1 MNKITLY
8 DTLSRNKRLL
18 KPLNNDLVN
27 IYVCGMTVYDYCHI
41 GHARVLVFFDSLVR
55 YLKDSGYS
63 VNYVRNVTDVDDKII
78 KAAKANNEDPKD
90 LTTRF
95 IGAALQDEAAL
106 NVLPPNNMPLATEH
120 IDDMLA
126 DIAVL
131 IDKGYAYNTESGVYY
146 KVAKLAEYG
155 KLSGKKLDD
164 LIAGARVE
172 VNSDKQAPADFA
184 LWKLVDKSEL
194 GWDSPWG
201 YGRPG
206 WHIECSTMATKCL
219 APSIDIH
226 GGGNDLIF
234 PHHENE
240 IAQAQAVTGQE
251 YVSTWM
257 HTGHVCLDDTKMSK
271 SLGNFFTIREVLAHY
286 PGEAIRLFLLS
297 SHYRSPINY
306 TQQRLIDAHKS
317 LVRLYHTLVDIKS
330 APMAKLD
337 MLPELL
343 YPIDDFY
350 KAMNDDLNTP
360 VALAALFELATQINS
375 VKESKPLQAGAG
387 AHHLLK
393 MASLFGVLQEQPEKF
408 LRQGAGNLDI
418 ELIED
423 LIAQR
428 IQARADTDWQLAD
441 QLRDKIIAQGVEIS
455 DKDGKTTWQRRV
467 I

>member
-1 MNKITLY
+1 MANKVETA
-8 DTLSRNKRLL
+8 
-18 KPLNNDLVN
+18 
-27 IYVCGMTVYDYCHI
+27 G
-41 GHARVLVFFDSLVR
+41 RV
-55 YLKDSGYS
+55 
-63 VNYVRNVTDVDDKII
+63 I
-78 KAAKANNEDPKD
+78 KC
-90 LTTRF
+90 
-95 IGAALQDEAAL
+95 
-106 NVLPPNNMPLATEH
+106 
-120 IDDMLA
+120 
-126 DIAVL
+126 AVVGL
-131 IDKGYAYNTESGVYY
+131 GRSGVGIHI
-146 KVAKLAEYG
+146 KLLSSNRNYLVVGVFDTDFKRAREYG
-155 KLSGKKLDD
+155 KSMS
-164 LIAGARVE
+164 I
-172 VNSDKQAPADFA
+172 
-184 LWKLVDKSEL
+184 KS
-194 GWDSPWG
+194 
-201 YGRPG
+201 
-206 WHIECSTMATKCL
+206 
-219 APSIDIH
+219 
-226 GGGNDLIF
+226 
-234 PHHENE
+234 
-240 IAQAQAVTGQE
+240 
-251 YVSTWM
+251 
-257 HTGHVCLDDTKMSK
+257 
-271 SLGNFFTIREVLAHY
+271 
-286 PGEAIRLFLLS
+286 
-297 SHYRSPINY
+297 
-306 TQQRLIDAHKS
+306 
-317 LVRLYHTLVDIKS
+317 YHTLVDIKS